1 MENKKCKQ
9 RHVVNSYHHLH
20 LACFENAKNKLRHST
35 GFLKTVRLSFFFL
48 VQIKFFLVFFPKL
61 GWKCLLFSEVD
72 YPTITP
78 TYTHIQWL
86 ARRCERVKVV
96 SIGTSLSSSSSHS
109 TYCHFSFVQLSA
121 TPGIPS
127 RRDCLKLCTVIPT
140 CTIHCIKLQ
149 SNAKDTEYLKSYWK
163 DSDAA
168 RKW

>member
-1 MENKKCKQ
+1 MQAETCRELISPFAPCMFWKCKKQ
-9 RHVVNSYHHLH
+9 ASAQHWLS
-20 LACFENAKNKLRHST
+20 ENCT
-35 GFLKTVRLSFFFL
+35 TIIFFL
-48 VQIKFFLVFFPKL
+48 VQIKFFFVFFPKL
-61 GWKCLLFSEVD
+61 GWKCLSFSEVD

-149 SNAKDTEYLKSYWK
+149 SNAKDTEYLKRYWK